1 MTTLKLK
8 TTVLELLIHDTDMHS
23 GAGNEL
29 FFSCATPT
37 ADTHLLDCGAT
48 ELFFPCSE
56 PIKAW
61 AKIKSDFK
69 SHTKSDQSNRF

>member
-1 MTTLKLK
+1 M
-8 TTVLELLIHDTDMHS
+8 
-23 GAGNEL
+23 NY

-56 PIKAW
+56 PVKAW
-61 AKIKSDFK
+61 AKIKSDFT
-69 SHTKSDQSNRF
+69 SHTKSDKSNRF

>member
-8 TTVLELLIHDTDMHS
+8 TTVLELLIYDTDMRNV
-23 GAGNEL
+23 AGNEL

-48 ELFFPCSE
+48 ELFFPFSE
-56 PIKAW
+56 PVKA
-61 AKIKSDFK
+61 
-69 SHTKSDQSNRF
+69 